1 MGLISASELGKLVD
15 FVSKEK
21 RSRIMRGSRSRDTQP
36 EILVRRALHRL
47 GYRFRIHRKD
57 LPGKPDIV
65 LPKHGLVIF
74 VHGCFW
80 HQHKGCKDGRI
91 PQSNKDF
98 WAEKF
103 AKNLARDDRDRGVLR
118 ELGWRVEVIWECESR
133 SPERLEAKISELFAS
148 RLPL

>member
-1 MGLISASELGKLVD
+1 MVD

-80 HQHKGCKDGRI
+80 HQHQGCKDGRM

-103 AKNLARDDRDRGVLR
+103 AKNLARDDRDQRALCV
-118 ELGWRVEVIWECESR
+118 LGWHVGVIWECESR

-148 RLPL
+148 RSPL